1 VPDGL
6 GEPAGD
12 VDAGD
17 RRPALAAQPGLGVLV
32 AGGVDGVAGGVRG
45 RLDQRPAQVL
55 RAVRGRFDYQV
66 QPPTLTMRFI
76 YDDPQWSPPE
86 ACATPVVVLRFSDV
100 QVWQWEDDYDLFE
113 SPVAERGQVRA
124 LDYYAPTNVFS
135 LLTLNTRLLF
145 SARRLMVEL
154 QPGGHP
160 MK

>member
-1 VPDGL
+1 MRFL
-6 GEPAGD
+6 G
-12 VDAGD
+12 
-17 RRPALAAQPGLGVLV
+17 
-32 AGGVDGVAGGVRG
+32 
-45 RLDQRPAQVL
+45 
-55 RAVRGRFDYQV
+55 FDYQV

-86 ACATPVVVLRFSDV
+86 ARAPPVVVLRFSDV

-160 MK
+160 KK